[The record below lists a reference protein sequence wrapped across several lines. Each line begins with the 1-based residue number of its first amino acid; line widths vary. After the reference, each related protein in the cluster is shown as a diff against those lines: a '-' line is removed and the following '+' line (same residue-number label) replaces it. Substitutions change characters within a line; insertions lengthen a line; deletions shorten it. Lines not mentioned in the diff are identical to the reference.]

1 MENKRTVVIVVTLD
15 TKGPAAQFLRDEIT
29 AWGLD
34 AILIDPGVL
43 GAPAFPADITRWQIA
58 ETAGTT
64 LEALIATGDKQVCIA
79 SQTDGLCRVVRGL
92 YNEGRLDGI
101 ICLGGGLGTSIGTAA
116 MRVLPVGVPKLMLS
130 AIATGSFQFGPY
142 IGTKDICMMH
152 SVTDILDVNAISQPV
167 LSNAANAISGMV
179 IRSPALPQEPAK
191 TIGITQSDMTTP
203 CMMHLRRL
211 LGQQGYQIAPF
222 LTGGSGGPG
231 MEELILAQKF
241 TAVIDLSVHEIID
254 HLFGGNAGAPDRLDS
269 LSRCSIP
276 AVVSL
281 GDSDYLQF
289 DSLDKA
295 PAGYHDR
302 PHIVH
307 NAQMTVVQPTAA
319 EMEAVARY
327 LAEKLNL
334 ALGPTIVVVPS
345 VGFSDINH
353 PGSKLWF
360 PEGNRAAIRVL
371 QGALSPEVPLV
382 VVDAHINQ
390 PVFADI
396 IVVCIARLLAGEP
409 PTSIAARYQF
419 D

>member
-1 MENKRTVVIVVTLD
+1 MVHKRTVVIVVTLD
-15 TKGPAAQFLRDEIT
+15 TKGPAAQFLREEIT

-34 AILIDPGVL
+34 TILIDPGIL

-79 SQTDGLCRVVRGL
+79 SQTEGLCRIVSGL
-92 YNEGRLDGI
+92 YDEGRLDGI
-101 ICLGGGLGTSIGTAA
+101 ISLGGGLGTSIGTAA
-116 MRVLPVGVPKLMLS
+116 MSVLPVGVPKLMVS
-130 AIATGSFQFGPY
+130 SIATGRFQIGPY
-142 IGTKDICMMH
+142 ISTKDICMMH

-179 IRSPALPQEPAK
+179 IRNSAPAQEPAA
-191 TIGITQSDMTTP
+191 TIGITQSVMTTP
-203 CMMHLRRL
+203 CVMRLRRL

-222 LTGGSGGPG
+222 LTSGAGGLA
-231 MEELILAQKF
+231 MEELIMAQKF
-241 TAVIDLSVHEIID
+241 TGVIDLSVHEIID
-254 HLFGGNAGAPDRLDS
+254 QLFGGTAGAPDRLES

-289 DSLDKA
+289 DSLEKA

-319 EMEAVARY
+319 EMEASARY

-334 ALGPTIVVVPS
+334 GLGPTIVVVPS
-345 VGFSDINH
+345 VGFSDYNY

-360 PEGNRAAIRVL
+360 PEGNRAAIKVL
-371 QGALSPEVPLV
+371 QGALRPEVPLV

-396 IVVCIARLLAGEP
+396 IAVCMARLLAGEP
-409 PTSIAARYQF
+409 PPSIAARYQF